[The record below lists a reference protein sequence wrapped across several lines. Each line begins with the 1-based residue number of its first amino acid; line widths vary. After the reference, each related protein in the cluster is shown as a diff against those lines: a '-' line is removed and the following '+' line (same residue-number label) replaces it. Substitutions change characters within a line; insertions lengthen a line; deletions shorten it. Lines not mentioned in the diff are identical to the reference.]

1 MNKGVIPNN
10 DTIADTVNQ
19 GERGYGD
26 HDPEDEGDATEAD
39 GDLKRD
45 FREEKLMHTVI
56 QADSDGIDEGRTVRE
71 AANHN
76 VGAFTPDVAFN
87 KIVNNYREAER
98 LMGDTMI
105 RELTGYDSDYIERNA
120 NIPEFQRELKDQIK
134 QNVDELQR
142 ENIIDDDYNV
152 TAHGNK
158 VAAFHL
164 ILEELDELE
173 GNGWIGDKAS
183 NQRFHTGEVQGFKPY
198 ASSQPYQ
205 DISTR
210 RTVKVAARRA
220 RENIRPADLRLQER
234 RSEGNAEIIFC
245 VDVSGSM
252 TGAKLSA
259 AKKAAVA
266 LSYKAGVSKDDVGVV
281 FFANGVRSVAPLGS
295 DLDRVAEELVGVKPG
310 GETDLGR
317 GLEKALSMLG
327 SSSGDQ
333 HVFLLTDA
341 LQTKG
346 EVPEQAVLPVV
357 DRATRRSIDI
367 TLLGLNL
374 DDNGVRLAETI
385 IDRSDGD
392 LYRVENAEDTDR
404 VVIEAYETT

>member
-1 MNKGVIPNN
+1 
-10 DTIADTVNQ
+10 
-19 GERGYGD
+19 
-26 HDPEDEGDATEAD
+26 
-39 GDLKRD
+39 
-45 FREEKLMHTVI
+45 MHTVI
-56 QADSDGIDEGRTVRE
+56 QADSDGIDHGRTVRE

-76 VGAFTPDVAFN
+76 VGAFTPDMAFN

-98 LMGDTMI
+98 LMGDTLI
-105 RELTGYDSDYIERNA
+105 RELTGYDTDYIERNA

-142 ENIIDDDYNV
+142 ENIVDDNYNV
-152 TAHGNK
+152 TPQGNSL
-158 VAAFHL
+158 AAYHL

-173 GNGWIGDKAS
+173 GEGWIGDKES
-183 NQRFHTGEVQGFKPY
+183 QQRFHTGDVQGFKRY
-198 ASSQPYQ
+198 TSSQPYR

-210 RTVKVAARRA
+210 RTLKVAARRA
-220 RENIRPADLRLQER
+220 RDSIKPADLRLQNR

-266 LSYKAGVSKDDVGVV
+266 LSYKASVSNDDVGVV
-281 FFANGVRSVAPLGS
+281 FFANGVRSIAPLGS

-317 GLEKALSMLG
+317 GLEQALSMLG

-333 HVFLLTDA
+333 HIFLLTDA

-346 EVPEQAVLPVV
+346 EVPERAVLPVV
-357 DRATRRSIDI
+357 EQATRRSVDI
-367 TLLGLNL
+367 TVLGLNL
-374 DDNGVRLAETI
+374 DENGVRLAETI
-385 IDRSDGD
+385 VDRSDGD

-404 VVIEAYETT
+404 VVIEAYEST